1 MTKFTYMVRA
11 DGLDLTWVAYADT
24 PDEARTDIWAKASAW
39 FGGLD
44 DIYLTDIEQAPEST
58 SAATSARMSPGR
70 RSVPLRLVA

>member
-24 PDEARTDIWAKASAW
+24 PDEARINIWAKASAW

-44 DIYLTDIEQAPEST
+44 DIYLTDIEQAPRPSI
-58 SAATSARMSPGR
+58 SDPP

>member
-1 MTKFTYMVRA
+1 MVRA

-44 DIYLTDIEQAPEST
+44 DIYLTDIEQAPQS
-58 SAATSARMSPGR
+58 SISDPP